1 MKNQIQQLLDAGQS
15 VWLDNL
21 RRSMFASGELKR
33 MIDQG
38 LRGMTSNPTIFEK
51 AIGAGSDYDEQL
63 GQLIGSEK
71 SADALFWDLAVQ
83 DIQSACDAFAS
94 VYESSGGNDGFVS
107 LEVSPLLAND
117 TAGTIAMVEELW
129 GRVNR
134 PNVMIKIPGTKAGL
148 PAIEEAIYRGYN
160 INVTLI
166 FSVEMYERAAQA
178 YVKGLQRR
186 VAEGKPIDRIRSV
199 NSVFVSRIDT
209 AIDKLLQDRISKG
222 EKLEPLLGKA
232 GIANLKL
239 TYQKFKEIFYPPAHR
254 QAQDDKAQPF
264 ALRQAQDDGFEAV
277 RAKGG
282 TVQRPLWA
290 STSTKNPHYPDLMY
304 VETVVG
310 PDTVNT
316 MPPATLEAL
325 LDHGTIVP
333 DTVESDL
340 AAANDL
346 MRALQDAKISLFDVT
361 SELQVE
367 GVGLFSDSFAALL
380 GAIVYKQKLLESGG
394 TERVQLS
401 LGQSQPAYDEALE
414 SLASADFLKRLW
426 AHDATLWSTQPDD
439 VAIIKKSLGWL
450 DIQQRMLEE
459 VPGLRSFAKDAKE
472 HFDFAVVCGMG
483 GSSLAPDILAD
494 TFGRCDGF
502 PQLYVLDS
510 TCPQQI
516 KELEEKINV
525 AETLFIISS
534 KSGTTTEPNAFYAY
548 FHEKVSKQVGSSQA
562 GRNFVAITDPGT
574 SLDKEARETSFRDDF
589 KNDPNIGGRY
599 SALSFVGITPSAI
612 AGYDINLLLDRALG
626 AMHANDRTVES
637 RSAPGVRFGAAIGS
651 LARNGRDKL
660 TIVTHPD
667 VKAFGAW
674 AEQLIAE
681 STGKLGRGIV
691 PIEGEPLGEPANYS
705 DDRVFAY
712 VGANLSEPQP
722 GVDDKLRALEAAGH
736 PVIRLEMND
745 AYDLGEQF
753 YLWEIAVSAAGVILG
768 IDAFDQPNVQESKDN
783 TVALLAEYARNGK
796 FDEPKADVEGP
807 DFSVTYLSVL
817 RQAQDDKERA
827 QGDDGQSVTQA
838 LGALFGQLQL
848 HDYNAITAY
857 IARNAT
863 HTKLLQE
870 LRLKIRDAHRV
881 ATTVGFGPRFLHST
895 GQLHKGG
902 PDSCVVLQITA
913 DDPDDPMIPGMKV
926 GFRTLLAAQAL
937 GDWMSL
943 DKRRRRGVRVHLKG
957 AVEPA
962 LRALVAAADDA
973 LAARV

>member
-1 MKNQIQQLLDAGQS
+1 MKNQIQQLLDDGQS

-21 RRSMFASGELKR
+21 RRNMFESGELKR
-33 MIDQG
+33 LIDRG

-63 GQLIGSEK
+63 ATLVGSEK
-71 SADALFWDLAVQ
+71 SADALFWDLAIQ

-117 TAGTIAMVEELW
+117 TAGTIAMVQELW
-129 GRVNR
+129 GRVKR

-148 PAIEEAIYRGYN
+148 PAIEESIYRGYN
-160 INVTLI
+160 INVTLV

-186 VAEGKPIDRIRSV
+186 VAEGKPIDAIRSV

-209 AIDKLLQDRISKG
+209 AIDKLLQDRIGKG
-222 EKLEPLLGKA
+222 EKLEPLLGKT
-232 GIANLKL
+232 GVANLKL
-239 TYQKFKEIFYPPAHR
+239 TYQKFKEIFYGDA
-254 QAQDDKAQPF
+254 F
-264 ALRQAQDDGFEAV
+264 APV

-282 TVQRPLWA
+282 AVQRPLWA
-290 STSTKNPHYPDLMY
+290 STSTKNPQYPDLMY

-325 LDHGTIVP
+325 LDHGTIVA

-340 AAANDL
+340 GEANDV

-361 SELQVE
+361 HDLQVE
-367 GVGLFSDSFAALL
+367 GVRLFSDSFAALL

-394 TERVQLS
+394 AERVQL
-401 LGQSQPAYDEALE
+401 LMGPLQPVYDAALE
-414 SLASADFLKRLW
+414 KLVSADFLKRIW

-439 VAIIKKSLGWL
+439 IAIIKKSLGWL

-459 VPGLRSFAKDAKE
+459 VPGLRSFAKEAKE

-494 TFGRCDGF
+494 TFGRCDGY

-525 AETLFIISS
+525 GETLFIISS

-562 GRNFVAITDPGT
+562 GRNFAAITDPGT
-574 SLDKEARETSFRDDF
+574 SLDKEAKEASFREDF

-599 SALSFVGITPSAI
+599 SALSFVGIAPSAI

-626 AMHANDRTVES
+626 AMHANDRTVDP
-637 RSAPGVRFGAAIGS
+637 RSAPGVRFGATIGG
-651 LARNGRDKL
+651 LAQNGRDKL
-660 TIVTHPD
+660 TIITHPQ

-691 PIEGEPLGEPANYS
+691 PIEGEPLGEPTDYS
-705 DDRVFAY
+705 DDRVFVY
-712 VGANLSEPQP
+712 VGANLPGPDP

-736 PVIRLEMND
+736 PTIRLEMND
-745 AYDLGEQF
+745 PYDLGEQF
-753 YLWEIAVSAAGVILG
+753 YLWEIAVAAAGVILG

-796 FDEPKADVEGP
+796 FDEPPANVEGP
-807 DFSVTYLSVL
+807 DFSVTYLSGSDVL
-817 RQAQDDKERA
+817 RQAQDDNA
-827 QGDDGQSVTQA
+827 QNATQA
-838 LGALFGQLQL
+838 LAELFAQLRP

-857 IARNAT
+857 IARNPT
-863 HTKLLQE
+863 HVELLQE
-870 LRLKIRDAHRV
+870 LRLKIRDARRV

-913 DDPDDPMIPGMKV
+913 DDPDDPMIPGMQV

-943 DKRRRRGVRVHLKG
+943 DKRGRRGVRVHLKG
-957 AVEPA
+957 ALEPA
-962 LRALVAAADDA
+962 LRALVAAVADA

>member
-1 MKNQIQQLLDAGQS
+1 MKNQIQQLLDDGQS

-21 RRSMFASGELKR
+21 RRNMFESGELKR
-33 MIDQG
+33 LIDRG

-63 GQLIGSEK
+63 ATLVGSEK
-71 SADALFWDLAVQ
+71 SADALFWDLAIQ

-117 TAGTIAMVEELW
+117 TAGTIAMVQELW
-129 GRVNR
+129 GRVKR

-148 PAIEEAIYRGYN
+148 PAIEESIYRGYN
-160 INVTLI
+160 INVTLV

-186 VAEGKPIDRIRSV
+186 VAEGKPIDAIRSV

-209 AIDKLLQDRISKG
+209 AIDKLLQDRIGKG
-222 EKLEPLLGKA
+222 EKLEPLLGKT
-232 GIANLKL
+232 GVANLKL
-239 TYQKFKEIFYPPAHR
+239 TYQKFKEIFYGDA
-254 QAQDDKAQPF
+254 F
-264 ALRQAQDDGFEAV
+264 APV

-282 TVQRPLWA
+282 AVQRPLWA
-290 STSTKNPHYPDLMY
+290 STSTKNPQYPDLMY

-325 LDHGTIVP
+325 LDHGTIVA

-340 AAANDL
+340 GEANDV

-361 SELQVE
+361 HDLQIE
-367 GVGLFSDSFAALL
+367 GVRLFSDSFAALL

-394 TERVQLS
+394 AERVQL
-401 LGQSQPAYDEALE
+401 LMGPLQPVYDAALE
-414 SLASADFLKRLW
+414 KLVSADFLKRIW

-439 VAIIKKSLGWL
+439 IAIIKKSLGWL

-459 VPGLRSFAKDAKE
+459 VPGLRSFAKEAKE

-494 TFGRCDGF
+494 TFGRCDGY

-525 AETLFIISS
+525 GETLFIISS

-562 GRNFVAITDPGT
+562 GRNFAAITDPGT
-574 SLDKEARETSFRDDF
+574 SLDKEAKEASFREDF

-599 SALSFVGITPSAI
+599 SALSFVGIAPSAI

-626 AMHANDRTVES
+626 AMHANDRTVDP
-637 RSAPGVRFGAAIGS
+637 RSAPGVRFGATIGG
-651 LARNGRDKL
+651 LAQNGRDKL
-660 TIVTHPD
+660 TIITHPQ

-691 PIEGEPLGEPANYS
+691 PIEGEPLGEPTDYS
-705 DDRVFAY
+705 DDRVFVY
-712 VGANLSEPQP
+712 VGANLPGPDP

-736 PVIRLEMND
+736 PAIRLEMND
-745 AYDLGEQF
+745 PYDLGEQF
-753 YLWEIAVSAAGVILG
+753 YLWEIAVAAAGVILG

-796 FDEPKADVEGP
+796 FDEPPANVEGP
-807 DFSVTYLSVL
+807 DFSVTYLSGSDVL
-817 RQAQDDKERA
+817 RQAQDDNA
-827 QGDDGQSVTQA
+827 QNATQA
-838 LGALFGQLQL
+838 LAELFAQLRP

-857 IARNAT
+857 IARNPT
-863 HTKLLQE
+863 HVELLQE
-870 LRLKIRDAHRV
+870 LRLKIRDARRV

-913 DDPDDPMIPGMKV
+913 DDPDDPMIPGMQV

-943 DKRRRRGVRVHLKG
+943 DKRGRRGVRVHLKG
-957 AVEPA
+957 ALEPA
-962 LRALVAAADDA
+962 LRALVAAVADA

>member
-1 MKNQIQQLLDAGQS
+1 MKNQIQQLLDDGQS

-21 RRSMFASGELKR
+21 RRNMFESGELKR
-33 MIDQG
+33 LIDRG

-63 GQLIGSEK
+63 ATLVGSEK
-71 SADALFWDLAVQ
+71 SADALFWDLAIQ

-117 TAGTIAMVEELW
+117 TSGTIAMVQELW
-129 GRVNR
+129 GRVKR

-148 PAIEEAIYRGYN
+148 PAIEESIYRGYN
-160 INVTLI
+160 INVTLV

-186 VAEGKPIDRIRSV
+186 VAEGKPIDAIRSV

-209 AIDKLLQDRISKG
+209 AIDKLLQDRIGKG
-222 EKLEPLLGKA
+222 EKLEPLLGKT
-232 GIANLKL
+232 GVANLKL
-239 TYQKFKEIFYPPAHR
+239 TYQKFKEIFYGDA
-254 QAQDDKAQPF
+254 F
-264 ALRQAQDDGFEAV
+264 APV

-282 TVQRPLWA
+282 AVQRPLWA
-290 STSTKNPHYPDLMY
+290 STSTKNPQYPDLMY

-325 LDHGTIVP
+325 LDHGTIVA

-340 AAANDL
+340 GEANDV

-361 SELQVE
+361 HDLQVE
-367 GVGLFSDSFAALL
+367 GVRLFSDSFAALL

-394 TERVQLS
+394 AERVQL
-401 LGQSQPAYDEALE
+401 LMGPLQPVYDAALE
-414 SLASADFLKRLW
+414 KLVSADFLKRIW

-439 VAIIKKSLGWL
+439 IAIIKKSLGWL

-459 VPGLRSFAKDAKE
+459 VPGLRSFAKEAKE

-494 TFGRCDGF
+494 TFGRCDGY

-525 AETLFIISS
+525 GETLFIISS

-562 GRNFVAITDPGT
+562 GRNFAAITDPGT
-574 SLDKEARETSFRDDF
+574 SLDKEAKEASFREDF

-599 SALSFVGITPSAI
+599 SALSFVGIAPSAI

-626 AMHANDRTVES
+626 AMHANDRTVDP
-637 RSAPGVRFGAAIGS
+637 RSAPGVRFGATIGG
-651 LARNGRDKL
+651 LAQNGRDKL
-660 TIVTHPD
+660 TIITHPQ

-691 PIEGEPLGEPANYS
+691 PIEGEPLGEPTDYS
-705 DDRVFAY
+705 DDRVFVY
-712 VGANLSEPQP
+712 VGANLPGPDP

-736 PVIRLEMND
+736 PAIRLEMND
-745 AYDLGEQF
+745 PYDLGEQF
-753 YLWEIAVSAAGVILG
+753 YLWEIAVAAAGVILG

-796 FDEPKADVEGP
+796 FDEPPANVEGP
-807 DFSVTYLSVL
+807 DFSVTYLSGSDVL
-817 RQAQDDKERA
+817 RQAQDDNA
-827 QGDDGQSVTQA
+827 QNATQA
-838 LGALFGQLQL
+838 LAELFAQLRP

-857 IARNAT
+857 IARNPT
-863 HTKLLQE
+863 HVELLQE
-870 LRLKIRDAHRV
+870 LRLKIRDARRV

-913 DDPDDPMIPGMKV
+913 DDPDDPMIPGMQV

-943 DKRRRRGVRVHLKG
+943 DKRGRRGVRVHLKG
-957 AVEPA
+957 ALEPA
-962 LRALVAAADDA
+962 LRALVAAVADA